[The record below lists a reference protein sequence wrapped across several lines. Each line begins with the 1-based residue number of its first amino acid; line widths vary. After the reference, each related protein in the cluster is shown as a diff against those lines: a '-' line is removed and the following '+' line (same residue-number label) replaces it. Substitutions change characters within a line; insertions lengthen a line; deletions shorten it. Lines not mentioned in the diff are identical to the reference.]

1 MNTNLARALTPDQ
14 LPASADIVVIGAGVN
29 GASAAFQLARRG
41 AGRVVLL
48 ERRHLGAGATGKSG
62 ALVRA
67 HYPNRPET
75 QLTLESLR
83 IFKNWGEEVGHGD
96 PGFEANGFIRVV
108 APEAETQLR
117 ASVAAHQELGVETMI
132 VSPED
137 INEIEPLMRSDD
149 ITFAVFEPGSGFAD
163 PVATLYGFIEATA
176 ELGVSIHTETEA
188 TRVLT
193 KGESV
198 TGVETNRGTIATDR
212 VLIAGG
218 AWANSL
224 LNPLG
229 IDLGLLPRRVQV
241 SVFRWPPEV
250 DSKRRH
256 RTVIDSINHSWF
268 RPEGKAGT
276 LIGVE
281 FDENGIDPDH
291 YQEAVN
297 EEYIDLARQTLAA
310 RFPIF
315 ANATMRGAW
324 SGIVMQSPD
333 DHPIIGDAPGYRGLW
348 LMAGDSGTSFKTSPA
363 IGICL
368 AEAITEG
375 APKLVDLAPF
385 RATRFA
391 EGQPWVD
398 EFEIDTRQRLTIS
411 R

>member
-1 MNTNLARALTPDQ
+1 MNTSLAKALSPEQHPT
-14 LPASADIVVIGAGVN
+14 SADVVVIGAGVN
-29 GASAAFQLARRG
+29 GASTAFQLAKRG

-48 ERRHLGAGATGKSG
+48 ERRHFGAGASGKSG

-96 PGFEANGFIRVV
+96 PGFEANGFLRVV
-108 APEAETQLR
+108 APEAEEQLR
-117 ASVAAHQELGVETMI
+117 ASVAAHRDLGVETRI
-132 VSPED
+132 VTPDE
-137 INEIEPLMRSDD
+137 IHEIEPLMRTDD
-149 ITFAVFEPGSGFAD
+149 LTCAVFEPSSGFAD
-163 PVATLYGFIEATA
+163 PVATLYGFIEAAA
-176 ELGVSIHTETEA
+176 ELGVSIHTETDA
-188 TRVLT
+188 TRILVQ
-193 KGESV
+193 GDAVS
-198 TGVETNRGTIATDR
+198 GVETNRGTIATDC
-212 VLIAGG
+212 VLLAGG
-218 AWANSL
+218 AWANRL
-224 LNPLG
+224 LDPLG
-229 IDLGLLPRRVQV
+229 LDLGLVPRRVQV
-241 SVFRWPPEV
+241 AVFRWPPEV
-250 DSKRRH
+250 DASRRH
-256 RTVIDSINHSWF
+256 RTVIDSVYHSWF

-291 YQEAVN
+291 YREAVN
-297 EEYIDLARQTLAA
+297 EEYIDIARQTLAA
-310 RFPIF
+310 RFPVF

-333 DHPIIGDAPGYRGLW
+333 DHPVIGKAPGYRGLW
-348 LMAGDSGTSFKTSPA
+348 LMVGDSGTSFKTSPA
-363 IGICL
+363 TGICL

-375 APKLVDLAPF
+375 APHLVDLAPF

-398 EFEIDTRQRLTIS
+398 EFTIDTRSKLTIS